1 MKVLL
6 IKPPEPE
13 KHVDVVGSRVAIHLG
28 LGYIAANLIKNGIDA
43 QIYDANIENSDGKN
57 LLDSILNL
65 EFDLLAISIPYQ
77 WALEESIKLIKGLR
91 ERKLKTPIVVGGHPA
106 TFYYKELLENVP
118 ELDYVS
124 LGEGEYSILELA
136 QSIQK
141 DGNTRDIKGL
151 AFRENGSIIFTGYR
165 KLITDLDE
173 LPIPVRENMEL
184 LIQMQKNAAIPISG
198 SRGCSWAKCSF
209 CDIQTFYHLCEG
221 KQWRGRNP
229 QKIVDEMEY
238 LQRKYNHNIFSFVDD
253 DFFGPANMRKE
264 RIEAFC
270 DEIEKREMD
279 IKFNVLCNVRDVND
293 YLFNRLKKV
302 GLYRAFL
309 GVESG
314 VKNTLDIFN
323 KGVTVKKNR
332 EAILKVQEYGIGCEC
347 GSIFVTPYTTIEEI
361 KENTAFWESV
371 NLMSMDQYR
380 DLLVFKGTPLQKRL
394 EAEGRIKATD
404 HYDFDYSFS
413 LDPEV
418 KKLNA
423 LVDIIRNKYMYPYLK
438 RLKRSRL
445 RMRSII
451 ERHHISSVSVD
462 QLLRSIGELHFKWFN
477 DVFVSVFKELLD
489 EINEIEEDTKE
500 NVIDFKFQPYVTKFE
515 SEFLCIQKSFEK
527 ILKSYNLK

>member
-13 KHVDVVGSRVAIHLG
+13 KHVDVVGNRVAIHLG

-43 QIYDANIENSDGKN
+43 QIFDANITDSDRN
-57 LLDSILNL
+57 CLVDTILNL

-77 WALEESIKLIKGLR
+77 WSLEESIKLIRRLR
-91 ERKLKTPIVVGGHPA
+91 EGKLKTPIVVGGHPA
-106 TFYYKELLENVP
+106 TFYYKELLEKVP

-124 LGEGEYSILELA
+124 LGEGEFTILELA
-136 QSIQK
+136 QSIQNG
-141 DGNTRDIKGL
+141 GNVETIKGL
-151 AFRENGSIIFTGYR
+151 AFRENDSVIFTGYR
-165 KLITDLDE
+165 KLIDNLDD

-184 LIQMQKNAAIPISG
+184 LIKTQKNAAIPISG

-221 KQWRGRNP
+221 EQWRGRKP
-229 QKIVDEMEY
+229 EKIVDEMEY
-238 LQRKYNHNIFSFVDD
+238 LQHKYNHNIFSFIDD
-253 DFFGPANMRKE
+253 DFFGPAKTRRE
-264 RIEAFC
+264 RIDAFC
-270 DEIEKREMD
+270 DEIEQRNLD

-293 YLFNRLKKV
+293 YLFYRLKKV

-314 VKNTLDIFN
+314 VKNTLDVFN
-323 KGVTVKKNR
+323 KGVSVNKNR
-332 EAILKVQEYGIGCEC
+332 EAILRVQGYGIGCEC
-347 GSIFVTPYTTIEEI
+347 GSIFVTPYTTIDEL

-380 DLLVFKGTPLQKRL
+380 DLLIFKGTPLQKRL
-394 EAEGRIKATD
+394 EAEGKIRATE
-404 HYDFDYSFS
+404 HFDFDYSFS
-413 LDPEV
+413 LDPDV
-418 KKLNA
+418 KKLNS
-423 LVDIIRNKYMYPYLK
+423 LVDIIRNKYMYPYLR

-451 ERHHISSVSVD
+451 DKHQITSEKAD
-462 QLLRSIGELHFKWFN
+462 NLLKNIGKMHFKWFN

-489 EINEIEEDTKE
+489 EIEAIDESAKE
-500 NVIDFKFQPYVTKFE
+500 KVIDLKFGPHVAKFE
-515 SEFLCIQKSFEK
+515 SELLRIQEEFEK
-527 ILKSYNLK
+527 ILKDHNLK